1 MATLLSTGTPSVASL
16 LIEKVRKVVE
26 DGIEKKTTSFDR
38 MEKKPPLSTNS
49 LGFRMPIQVE
59 DNASEEWRGDESFD
73 FAPVDAPVWKNLVI
87 TYTRVNKSVGF
98 SGDVQDLDKDPD
110 KITGMIGLAVAKS
123 TKKLKKSYNRMF
135 FGDGSG
141 EIGRYLSGT
150 GTTSIVLT
158 SASGNFFGA
167 RKMDKRARIQFYDS
181 TLATARNGGQI
192 FTVQSVDR
200 ALKTIVLD
208 AAPTL
213 SANDVVVF
221 ANSVSNAFN
230 GLGNIIANSGTIHG
244 LSRTTYPSLNSTVLA
259 AGGASLSQSLLD
271 SMINQET
278 YKTGED
284 GVSGDSRMII
294 WSPVQKQAY
303 LNLGYDLKQFVQPG
317 AQKLDLG
324 FDGVTHGNNPTD
336 VDVDSPDDTIWMP
349 DFNYINRFEIL
360 PTQPKISNGGGIF
373 FQRNAS
379 SGQGHADA
387 VNTYIVGKLQLASW
401 NPAFAGCKMTGLSVA
416 SGVNPHQA

>member
-59 DNASEEWRGDESFD
+59 DNASEEWHSDEGFD
-73 FAPVDAPVWKNLVI
+73 YAPVDSPVWKNLVI
-87 TYTRVNKSVGF
+87 TYTRVSKSVGF
-98 SGDVQDLDKDPD
+98 TGDVADLDKDPD
-110 KITGMIGLAVAKS
+110 KITGMIGLATAKS
-123 TKKLKKSYNRMF
+123 TIKLKKSFNRMF

-158 SASGNFFGA
+158 STTGNYFGA
-167 RKMDKRARIQFYDS
+167 RKIDKRARIQFYDS

-192 FTVQSVDR
+192 FTVVSVDR
-200 ALKTIVLD
+200 ANKTMVLD

-221 ANSVSNAFN
+221 ANSVSATFN
-230 GLGNIIANSGTIHG
+230 GLGNIIGNTGSIHG
-244 LSRTTYPSLNSTVLA
+244 LSRTTYPSLNASVLA
-259 AGGASLSQSLLD
+259 AGGASQSQSLLD

-284 GVSGDSRMII
+284 GVTGQSKQII
-294 WSPVQKQAY
+294 WSPVQKQGY

-324 FDGVTHGNNPTD
+324 FDGVTHANNPTS
-336 VDVDSPDDTIWMP
+336 VDVDCPDDSVFMP
-349 DFNYINRFEIL
+349 DFDYINRFELL
-360 PTQPKISNGGGIF
+360 PTQPRKSQDGGIL
-373 FQRNAS
+373 FQRNAA
-379 SGQGHADA
+379 SGTGHSD
-387 VNTYIVGKLQLASW
+387 NMNIYIVGKLQIGSW
-401 NPAFAGCKMTGLSVA
+401 NPAMAGTKETGLSVA
-416 SGVNPHQA
+416 TGVSPHIA

>member
-59 DNASEEWRGDESFD
+59 DNASEEWHSDEGFD
-73 FAPVDAPVWKNLVI
+73 FAPVDVPVWKNLVI
-87 TYTRVNKSVGF
+87 TYTRVTKSVGF
-98 SGDVQDLDKDPD
+98 TGDVADLDKDPD
-110 KITGMIGLAVAKS
+110 KITGMIGLATAKS

-150 GTTSIVLT
+150 GTTSIVFQST
-158 SASGNFFGA
+158 TGNFFGA
-167 RKMDKRARIQFYDS
+167 RKFDKRARIQFYDS
-181 TLATARNGGQI
+181 TLATVRNSGQI
-192 FTVQSVDR
+192 FTVVSVDR
-200 ALKTIVLD
+200 AAKTIVLD

-213 SANDVVVF
+213 SAGDVAVF
-221 ANSVSNAFN
+221 ANSVNAAFN
-230 GLGNIIANSGTIHG
+230 GLGNIIANTGTIHT
-244 LSRTTYPSLNSTVLA
+244 LSRTTYPALNASVLA
-259 AGGASLSQSLLD
+259 AGGAALSQSLID
-271 SMINQET
+271 SMINQGS

-284 GVSGDSRMII
+284 GHSGESRMII
-294 WSPVQKQAY
+294 WSPVQKQGY

-324 FDGVTHGNNPTD
+324 FDGVTHGNNPTA
-336 VDVDSPDDTIWMP
+336 VDVDCPDDSIFMP
-349 DFNYINRFEIL
+349 DFDYINRFELL
-360 PTQPKISNGGGIF
+360 PTGPRKSEGGGIL
-373 FQRNAS
+373 FQRNAA
-379 SGQGHADA
+379 GGTGHSD
-387 VNTYIVGKLQLASW
+387 NYNLYIVGKLQIGSW
-401 NPAFAGCKMTGLSVA
+401 NPALSGTKMTGLSVGT
-416 SGVNPHQA
+416 GVNPHIA

>member
-49 LGFRMPIQVE
+49 LGFRMPIQVS
-59 DNASEEWRGDESFD
+59 DNASEEWRSDEGFD

-87 TYTRVNKSVGF
+87 TYTRVNKSVGLT
-98 SGDVQDLDKDPD
+98 GDVADLDKDPD

-123 TKKLKKSYNRMF
+123 TKKLKKSFNRML

-158 SASGNFFGA
+158 STTGNFFGA
-167 RKMDKRARIQFYDS
+167 RKVDERARVQWYDS
-181 TLATARNGGQI
+181 TLTTARNSGQI
-192 FTVQSVDR
+192 FTVVSSTR
-200 ALKTIVLD
+200 NTKTIVLD

-213 SANDVVVF
+213 SSGDVLVF
-221 ANSVSNAFN
+221 ANSVNAAFN
-230 GLGNIIANSGTIHG
+230 GLSNIINNTGTIHG
-244 LSRTTYPSLNSTVLA
+244 LSRTTYPALNASVMA

-284 GVSGDSRMII
+284 GVSGDNKMII

-303 LNLGYDLKQFVQPG
+303 LNLGYDLKQFVNS
-317 AQKLDLG
+317 QKLDLG
-324 FDGVTHGNNPTD
+324 FDGITHSNNPTA
-336 VDVDSPDDTIWMP
+336 VDVDCPDDSVFMP
-349 DFNYINRFEIL
+349 DWNYINRFELL
-360 PTQPKISNGGGIF
+360 PTQPKKSQDGGILW
-373 FQRNAS
+373 QRNAS
-379 SGQGHADA
+379 SGTGHSD
-387 VNTYIVGKLQLASW
+387 NLNIYIVGKLQLGSW
-401 NPAFAGCKMTGLSVA
+401 NPALAGTRMSGLSVS
-416 SGVNPHQA
+416 SGVNPHMA

>member
-26 DGIEKKTTSFDR
+26 DGIEKKTTTFDR

-59 DNASEEWRGDESFD
+59 DNASEEWHSDEGFD

-87 TYTRVNKSVGF
+87 TYTRVSKSVGLT
-98 SGDVQDLDKDPD
+98 GDVSDLDKDPD

-141 EIGRYLSGT
+141 EIGRYSSGT

-158 SASGNFFGA
+158 STTGNFFGA
-167 RKMDKRARIQFYDS
+167 RKFDKRARIQFYDS
-181 TLATARNGGQI
+181 TLTTARNSGQI
-192 FTVQSVDR
+192 FTVSTSTR
-200 ALKTIVLD
+200 TTKTIVLD

-213 SANDVVVF
+213 SSGDVAVF
-221 ANSVSNAFN
+221 ANSVNAAFN
-230 GLGNIIANSGTIHG
+230 GLSNIINNTGDIHG
-244 LSRTTYPSLNSTVLA
+244 LSRTTYPALNASVKA
-259 AGGASLSQSLLD
+259 AGGAALSQSLLD

-284 GVSGDSRMII
+284 GVSGDAKPII

-303 LNLGYDLKQFVQPG
+303 LNLGYELKQFVQPG
-317 AQKLDLG
+317 AQKLDLS
-324 FDGVTHGNNPTD
+324 FDGVTHAGNPTA
-336 VDVDSPDDTIWMP
+336 VDVDCPDDSIFMP
-349 DFNYINRFEIL
+349 DFSYINRFELL
-360 PTQPKISNGGGIF
+360 PTQPKKSQDGGILW
-373 FQRNAS
+373 QRNAS
-379 SGQGHADA
+379 SGTGHSDNLN
-387 VNTYIVGKLQLASW
+387 VYIVGKLQIGSW
-401 NPAFAGCKMTGLSVA
+401 NPALAGTKMTGLSIS
-416 SGVNPHQA
+416 SGVDPHIA

>member
-59 DNASEEWRGDESFD
+59 DNASEEWHSDEGFD
-73 FAPVDAPVWKNLVI
+73 YAPVDVPVWKNLVI
-87 TYTRVNKSVGF
+87 TYTRVSKSVGF
-98 SGDVQDLDKDPD
+98 TGDVADLDKDPD
-110 KITGMIGLAVAKS
+110 KITGMIGLATAKS
-123 TKKLKKSYNRMF
+123 TRKLKKSYNRMF

-150 GTTSIVLT
+150 GTTSIVFT

-167 RKMDKRARIQFYDS
+167 RKFDKRARIQFYDS
-181 TLATARNGGQI
+181 TLATARNSGQI
-192 FTVQSVDR
+192 FTVVSIDR
-200 ALKTIVLD
+200 ANKTVVFD

-213 SANDVVVF
+213 SANDVAVF
-221 ANSVSNAFN
+221 ANSVSASFN
-230 GLGNIIANSGTIHG
+230 GLANIIANTGSIHG
-244 LSRTTYPSLNSTVLA
+244 LSRTTYPALNASVLA
-259 AGGASLSQSLLD
+259 VGGSNLTQSLFD

-284 GVSGDSRMII
+284 GVSGDSKQVI

-303 LNLGYDLKQFVQPG
+303 LNLGYDLKQFVSPG

-324 FDGVTHGNNPTD
+324 FDGVTASGNPTS
-336 VDVDSPDDTIWMP
+336 VDVDCSDDSIFMP
-349 DFNYINRFEIL
+349 DFNYINRFELL
-360 PTQPKISNGGGIF
+360 PTQPRKSNDGGIM
-373 FQRNAS
+373 FQRNAA
-379 SGQGHADA
+379 SGTGHSD
-387 VNTYIVGKLQLASW
+387 NYNLYIVGKLQIGSW
-401 NPAFAGCKMTGLSVA
+401 NPAMAGTKMTGLGIN
-416 SGVNPHQA
+416 SGVNPHIA

>member
-26 DGIEKKTTSFDR
+26 DGIEKKTMTFDR

-59 DNASEEWRGDESFD
+59 DNASEEWRSDEGFD
-73 FAPVDAPVWKNLVI
+73 FAPVDSPVWKNLVI

-98 SGDVQDLDKDPD
+98 TGDVADLDKDPD

-158 SASGNFFGA
+158 STSGNYFGA

-192 FTVQSVDR
+192 FTIQSVDR

-221 ANSVSNAFN
+221 ANSVSASFN
-230 GLGNIIANSGTIHG
+230 GLSNIINNTGTIHG
-244 LSRTTYPSLNSTVLA
+244 LSRTTYPALNASVLA
-259 AGGASLSQSLLD
+259 AGGAAQSQSLLD
-271 SMINQET
+271 SMINQMT

-284 GVSGDSRMII
+284 GNMATNAPLI
-294 WSPVQKQAY
+294 WGPVQKQGY
-303 LNLGYDLKQFVQPG
+303 LNLGYDLKQFVNT
-317 AQKLDLG
+317 QKLDLG
-324 FDGVTHGNNPTD
+324 FDGVTHSNHPEA
-336 VDVDSPDDTIWMP
+336 VDVDCPDDSVFMP
-349 DFNYINRFEIL
+349 DFDYINRFEIL
-360 PTQPKISNGGGIF
+360 PTQPKKSQDGGILW
-373 FQRNAS
+373 QRNAS
-379 SGQGHADA
+379 SGQGHSDNLN
-387 VNTYIVGKLQLASW
+387 VYIVGKLQVGSW
-401 NPAFAGCKMTGLSVA
+401 NPALAGTKETGLSI
-416 SGVNPHQA
+416 STGVSPHIA